1 VIFRWVLFAFI
12 LLASQTVGFAQ
23 GGFIGQGGGGGG
35 FGGAGGGFGGSQG
48 PIGSYSDESR
58 LPMADRDPSDSFWQT
73 RSAILTPGDRV
84 EFRFSLKKGETI
96 LAGATSE
103 AFDPALAVTDAGGKE
118 LLRNDDRKEGNQ
130 DPFVNFKAPADGDYL
145 LKVLSYRSVAGGK
158 FEVRMRSLHPTD
170 VPLTRAENVPVHIQS
185 RERSY
190 RFALRIPVKAGTT
203 YDLSGIQAKQ
213 ENNPVY
219 FSSLKIIGPIG
230 IPSEEYRSFG
240 GTFANI
246 IESKVDGELILEYS
260 APNSIQVSTNFQAV
274 PVTNFGTSQK
284 LSLPAERDQTVR
296 LEIPVKKLQ
305 IVRTIIRSAADSL
318 ITPKRNEA
326 QSELYRVDDSSGAK
340 ASPWFAIQKRQGE
353 DRDVTRVYQ
362 ADDTMILLVR
372 NKLRDTKIEVENT
385 EFIPDFTSEQP
396 AKADLAI
403 GDTHVYRLKTTKGE
417 LVRYEYQ
424 VQGFLLNVST
434 YALTGAMANRPVAS
448 ADVLYQESDD
458 YLVVVSCV
466 GHGGSGSYQ
475 ITQKVIPPPVIR
487 IGEATKTVP
496 NREGTSYVAVKLEA
510 NQSYEAIVEP
520 MASVQGGYAYFQLVN
535 PGGTS
540 EPVQTLVTSKATL
553 NYFTPK
559 ESAVYRVWIRSSGTG
574 VRLKI
579 RPFKIPT
586 VDDK

>member
-1 VIFRWVLFAFI
+1 MIFRWVLFAFI

-23 GGFIGQGGGGGG
+23 GGFVGQGGGGLGGGGGG
-35 FGGAGGGFGGSQG
+35 FGGTQG
-48 PIGSYSDESR
+48 PNGSYSDESR
-58 LPMADRDPSDSFWQT
+58 LPMVDRDQSDPFWQT

-84 EFRFSLKKGETI
+84 EFRFSLKNGETI

-103 AFDPALAVTDAGGKE
+103 AFDPALAVTDASGKE

-130 DPFVNFKAPADGDYL
+130 DPFINFKAPADGDYL

-158 FEVRMRSLHPTD
+158 FEVRMRTLHPTD
-170 VPLTRAENVPVHIQS
+170 VPLARAENLPLNFSS
-185 RERSY
+185 RDRSY
-190 RFALRIPVKAGTT
+190 RFSLRIPVRAGTT
-203 YDLSGIQAKQ
+203 YDLSGIEAKIH
-213 ENNPVY
+213 N
-219 FSSLKIIGPIG
+219 SSAYPPSFKIIGPIG

-240 GTFANI
+240 GTFGNI

-260 APNSIQVSTNFQAV
+260 APEGVSISTNFQIV
-274 PVTNFGTSQK
+274 PVTKFGTAQK
-284 LSLPAERDQTVR
+284 LSLPADRGQTVR
-296 LEIPVKKLQ
+296 LEISVKKLQ
-305 IVRTIIRSAADSL
+305 VVRTIIRSAAESL
-318 ITPKRNEA
+318 VTPKRNLT
-326 QSELYRVDDSSGAK
+326 QSEPYRADDSSGSK
-340 ASPWFAIQKRQGE
+340 GNPWFAIQRRQGE
-353 DRDVTRVYQ
+353 ERDVTRVYQ

-372 NKLRDTKIEVENT
+372 NNVRGANIEVENT
-385 EFIPDFTSEQP
+385 EFIPDFTPEQP

-403 GDTHVYRLKTTKGE
+403 GDTHVYRLRTPKGE

-424 VQGFLLNVST
+424 VQGFLLNVLT
-434 YALTGAMANRPVAS
+434 YSLTGALANMPVAP
-448 ADVLYQESDD
+448 ADVFYQKSDD

-475 ITQKVIPPPVIR
+475 ITQKVIPSPVIR
-487 IGEATKTVP
+487 IGEAMKTVP

-520 MASVQGGYAYFQLVN
+520 MAAVQGGYAYFQLVN